1 MIGGKK
7 ALEPMNDKALTK
19 IMLDIVMAILFVTL
33 IFAHETG
40 LVFHEIAGLSIFA
53 LFTSHVLLNWSW
65 VKNVTKNLFS
75 GKLKTSFTLRY
86 ALNVTMLLTIAAI
99 TITGILVSQVV
110 FPSLGS
116 SLGSKLLVSVHK
128 WTSYLGLGLF
138 GVHIVLHGH
147 YLLESVRRIFANLRE
162 SNVRKTFVRL
172 GATAVIVVVLYSRVI
187 SIATNN
193 VNNQSTQYATQISSS
208 SQTSTT
214 LKGRH
219 NSTKNIQVYA
229 EATTDVGDTMSLSD
243 YLGDMH
249 CTACHKN
256 CSLISPQCGKAD
268 RQIKAAKISYQ
279 ELYSNTAS

>member
-1 MIGGKK
+1 
-7 ALEPMNDKALTK
+7 MNNKILK
-19 IMLDIVMAILFVTL
+19 IMLDIVMTILFVTL

-53 LFTSHVLLNWSW
+53 LFASHVLLNWSW

-75 GKLKTSFTLRY
+75 GKLKTSSKLRY
-86 ALNVTMLLTIAAI
+86 ALNVTMFLTIATI

-116 SLGSKLLVSVHK
+116 SLGSKLLVLVHK

-138 GVHIVLHGH
+138 GLHIILHGH
-147 YLLESVRRIFANLRE
+147 YLVESVRKILANLRE
-162 SNVRKTFVRL
+162 SNVKKTFVRL
-172 GATAVIVVVLYSRVI
+172 GAIAVIVFILYSRVI

-193 VNNQSTQYATQISSS
+193 VNIQTTQYATQIASS
-208 SQTSTT
+208 SQTTT
-214 LKGRH
+214 TFTGRE
-219 NSTKNIQVYA
+219 NSTDIQVYA
-229 EATTDVGDTMSLSD
+229 ETTTNVGDTMSLTD

-256 CSLISPQCGKAD
+256 CSLLSPQCGKAD
-268 RQIKAAKISYQ
+268 RQIKAAKITYQ
-279 ELYSNTAS
+279 ELYSNTSS